1 MVSRAQDLWELVSGE
16 EVIPADTPQ
25 NAELRRKWKI
35 KCGKALFALQT
46 LVSKDYIEHVRE
58 LDEDEPISD
67 ARLRRCF
74 IRGLCKEF
82 MPFISSIQGWA
93 TQPSIVELENLLA
106 NQEALVAQMI
116 GDDKQSFPQNVSHE
130 LTELKQHEWEH
141 CLSIE
146 AVDQPVILSSVE
158 QREMSPY
165 SHVRPHN
172 GNRVVVTADNPL
184 HHVTEEGYLSAR
196 KDASDVS
203 PKDVYH
209 VLGLK
214 KNLVSVS

>member
-1 MVSRAQDLWELVSGE
+1 MNGSNISINKLVGDNYSYWRQYVEAYLQGQDLWELVSGE

-46 LVSKDYIEHVRE
+46 LVSKDYIEHVRGKGSPKE
-58 LDEDEPISD
+58 VW
-67 ARLRRCF
+67 RHLRSCSP
-74 IRGLCKEF
+74 EF

-116 GDDKQSFPQNVSHE
+116 GDDKQSFPQTGLLILVALTLE
-130 LTELKQHEWEH
+130 L
-141 CLSIE
+141 
-146 AVDQPVILSSVE
+146 
-158 QREMSPY
+158 EMSPY

-184 HHVTEEGYLSAR
+184 HHVMEEGYLSAR

-203 PKDVYH
+203 LEDVYH